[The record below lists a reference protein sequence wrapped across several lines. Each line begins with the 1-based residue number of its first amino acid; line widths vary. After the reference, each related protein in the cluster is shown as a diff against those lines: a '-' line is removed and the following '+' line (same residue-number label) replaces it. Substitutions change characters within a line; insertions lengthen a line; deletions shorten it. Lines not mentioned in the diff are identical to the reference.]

1 MKKSRVVQLFTIIM
15 LLVVMT
21 ACSSNG
27 GSGSATGSTGKADN
41 NNEQSTSSNM
51 QAEDGQAKSYDGVT
65 IKIGVQGSGG
75 LFGKAREEKWFEQE
89 FEKLGV
95 KVEWSEF
102 QSGPPMTEAIA
113 SNKLDIA
120 GLGNMPV
127 IAGQAAG
134 IPYKIISQVLD
145 GKNNVAILVA
155 SDSNATTL
163 ADLKGK
169 KIAVTKGSNAY
180 NFLYR
185 GLSEAGLS
193 DADLEIIQL
202 QPDEAQP
209 AFESG
214 GVDAWAVWDPYITI
228 NTLTGKAKVLADGE
242 TLGVLSPSFTI
253 ARTAFTEQYP
263 ELVTLYQQ
271 VVNKALA
278 WESANEDEALERYAA
293 ERGIPK
299 EVIAG
304 TFERARMINIA
315 VSDEI
320 IQELQKTADFQYEIK
335 NIRKEVSVADI
346 LDNQFIEAALQQ
358 PLE

>member
-1 MKKSRVVQLFTIIM
+1 MKKIISL
-15 LLVVMT
+15 LLVVLAVAVISAGCGST
-21 ACSSNG
+21 NNTSNAG
-27 GSGSATGSTGKADN
+27 NKGKAVDSATGEVN
-41 NNEQSTSSNM
+41 
-51 QAEDGQAKSYDGVT
+51 YDGVT

-75 LFGKAREEKWFEQE
+75 VFGKAREEKWFEQE

-120 GLGNMPV
+120 GLGNLPV

-134 IPYKIISQVLD
+134 IKYQIISQMLD
-145 GKNNVAILVA
+145 GKNNVAIIVPA
-155 SDSNATTL
+155 DSTATTI

-185 GLSEAGLS
+185 GLDTVGLS
-193 DADLEIIQL
+193 DSDIEMIQL

-214 GVDAWAVWDPYITI
+214 GVDAWATWDPYITI
-228 NTLTGKAKVLADGE
+228 NSLSGKAKVLADGE
-242 TLGVLSPSFTI
+242 SVGVLSPSFTI
-253 ARTAFTEQYP
+253 ARDDFANKYP
-263 ELVTLYQQ
+263 ELVTLYLK
-271 VVNKALA
+271 VVNKALV
-278 WESANEDEALERYAA
+278 WEESNLDAAIDRYAT
-293 ERGIPK
+293 ERGIPR
-299 EVIAG
+299 EIIEG
-304 TFERARMINIA
+304 TFTRAKTINIA
-315 VSDEI
+315 ISDEVVGEM
-320 IQELQKTADFQYEIK
+320 QNTADFQFEAK
-335 NIRKEVSVADI
+335 NIRKAVKVADI
-346 LDNQFIEAALQQ
+346 TNNQYIEAALQS